1 MIPYIEILDK
11 YTIKPFAIVEPNE
24 CWFELTYY
32 DYGEFEIYCRASTK
46 NLRNLKKGHY
56 VRIPNKRFI
65 WVITSVRYTYNAEG
79 ARMILISGKE
89 AKWLLKKRVIQ
100 NPLEL
105 QGTITSA
112 VYGLVNNNIGTGAAT
127 SRKINGFTVGTDNLL
142 IDISGTQATRGNLL
156 EFTNNL
162 LKTYN
167 CGSQVIY
174 ENGALKYQILNG
186 VVRNNVKFSQSLD
199 NLLSTEYFTNDE
211 DIATNALVVSTVE
224 DVDYIQPVD
233 TGAEGIDRAEILV
246 NSNLSTKYTDAD
258 GVERDT
264 TPTSD
269 LYKGWQIEEGR
280 NELSKYISIEE
291 ISGAIDLVNSKYMF
305 DSDFYVGDIVKIQ
318 DEYYGFSIN
327 ARITKYTISQIGIKY
342 NEEAEYGGQ

>member
-11 YTIKPFAIVEPNE
+11 YTLKKFALVEPKE

-32 DYGEFEIYCRASTK
+32 DIGEFEIYCRASAK

-79 ARMILISGKE
+79 ARMILVSGKE

-100 NPLEL
+100 TPLEL

-112 VYGLVNNNIGTGAAT
+112 VYGLVLKNMGFNAT
-127 SRKINGFTVGTDNLL
+127 PSRKINDFTVDINNIL

-156 EFTNNL
+156 DFINNL

-167 CGSQVIY
+167 CGHQVIY
-174 ENGALKYQILNG
+174 DYGWLKYKILNG
-186 VVRNNVKFSQSLD
+186 VVRNNVTFSQSLD
-199 NLLSTEYFTNDE
+199 NLLSTEYFSNDE
-211 DIATNALVVSTVE
+211 DIATSALVVSTVE
-224 DVDYIQPVD
+224 DVDYMQTVD

-258 GVERDT
+258 GVKRET
-264 TPTSD
+264 PPTSE

-280 NELSKYISIEE
+280 NELSKHIAIEE
-291 ISGAIDLVNSKYMF
+291 ISGSIDLVNSKYMF
-305 DSDFYVGDIVKIQ
+305 DSDFYVGDIVKIK
-318 DEYYGFSIN
+318 DEYYDFSIN

-342 NEEAEYGGQ
+342 TEEAEYGGQ